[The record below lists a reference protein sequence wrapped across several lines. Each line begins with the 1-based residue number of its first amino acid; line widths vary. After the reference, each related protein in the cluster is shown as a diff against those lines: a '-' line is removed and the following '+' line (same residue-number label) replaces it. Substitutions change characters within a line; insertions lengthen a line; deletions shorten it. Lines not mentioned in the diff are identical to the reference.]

1 MQLKFRLASCTT
13 VHFRFIIKREV
24 LIFLSFRKK
33 KERKRIFPANF
44 KKIKRPSFHCQKLVN
59 QKY

>member
-33 KERKRIFPANF
+33 TERNAFFMQIS
-44 KKIKRPSFHCQKLVN
+44 KKLKGLRFIVKNL
-59 QKY
+59 